1 MQVTGEVQNILS
13 LYVQL
18 PDITN
23 RMTCES
29 IECSYQP
36 WYLTFRIKI
45 LTVYMEKLVL
55 SSRFNMR
62 KDSECLGPEVILFF
76 MLN

>member
-18 PDITN
+18 PDKTN
-23 RMTCES
+23 RMTFES

-36 WYLTFRIKI
+36 WYLTFGIKI

-55 SSRFNMR
+55 SSRFNIR
-62 KDSECLGPEVILFF
+62 KDSECPGADVIKLF